1 MAFPVMPEYITGAY
15 ANSYIA
21 QCNKEVQDRFSELK
35 KKRGVEIPNDNKVL
49 RTEQLRLFMDAI

>member
-1 MAFPVMPEYITGAY
+1 MALPALPNYITGAY

-21 QCNKEVQDRFSELK
+21 ACSQEVKDRFAALQ
-35 KKRGVEIPNDNKVL
+35 KKRGVIIPNDSKVL